1 MEEKHTADDYT
12 VAWVSALPIEM
23 AAAKG
28 MLDQVHPNLYEQ
40 TAADHNTYL
49 LGQIQGHNVVIACLP
64 AGVYGTISAA
74 TVAKDL
80 VRTFKSVRF
89 ALMVGIGGAA
99 PSTRHD
105 IRLGDVVVSQPTGTT
120 GGVIQYDRGKTGPEE
135 RFERTGSLNMPPQT
149 LLTALARLQTEHIT
163 GDSAI
168 PEILKGAIAKYP
180 KMKAFTY
187 RGESSDCLFRA
198 EYEHASADSGCEHC
212 DRAYAIHRD
221 AREDTCPVA
230 HYGNIASGNQVVKS
244 ATLRDRL
251 SKDLGVLCFEMEAAG
266 LMQDFPCLV
275 IRGICDYSDT
285 HKNKEWQGYA
295 AMVAAAYAKELLQ
308 QVSPSNVKAER
319 RIVDTLGKS
328 Q

>member
-105 IRLGDVVVSQPTGTT
+105 FRLGDVVVSQPTGTT
-120 GGVIQYDRGKTGPEE
+120 GGVIQ
-135 RFERTGSLNMPPQT
+135 
-149 LLTALARLQTEHIT
+149 
-163 GDSAI
+163 
-168 PEILKGAIAKYP
+168 
-180 KMKAFTY
+180 
-187 RGESSDCLFRA
+187 
-198 EYEHASADSGCEHC
+198 
-212 DRAYAIHRD
+212 
-221 AREDTCPVA
+221 
-230 HYGNIASGNQVVKS
+230 
-244 ATLRDRL
+244 
-251 SKDLGVLCFEMEAAG
+251 
-266 LMQDFPCLV
+266 
-275 IRGICDYSDT
+275 
-285 HKNKEWQGYA
+285 
-295 AMVAAAYAKELLQ
+295 
-308 QVSPSNVKAER
+308 
-319 RIVDTLGKS
+319 
-328 Q
+328 